1 MPKKLPKAATQSQP
15 GATPPRQ
22 FRLGE
27 DTLAD
32 LDLIAEHYTTERRK
46 RQSRADAVRIAA
58 QILADRIRKQRGEQK

>member
-1 MPKKLPKAATQSQP
+1 MPKKKSKAARLKP

-22 FRLGE
+22 FRLGD

-32 LDLIAEHYTTERRK
+32 LDLIAAHYTTERRK